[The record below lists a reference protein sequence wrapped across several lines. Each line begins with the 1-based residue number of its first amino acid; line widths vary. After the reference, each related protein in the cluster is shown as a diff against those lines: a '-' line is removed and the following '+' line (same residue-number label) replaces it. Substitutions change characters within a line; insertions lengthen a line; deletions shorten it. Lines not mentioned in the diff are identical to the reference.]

1 MVSSVIPKVKDS
13 ILSFY
18 ESEACLLGVTDGHMT
33 LLLGCWLTG
42 PMGTMLSCTGR
53 WDAGRVRHAFDP
65 DSISDLLQRV
75 LRVILVHK
83 ALRLL
88 VSDPVYTELSPM
100 KTRWRQCTFQQ
111 NLKDNGTKLIIQ
123 KRPRGILPIGRVLF
137 CRLRLRRVFYFNVST
152 TLLGDAGITCC
163 SVDHIFRIRVKD
175 LEVRL
180 LLEDSSALLEK
191 R

>member
-1 MVSSVIPKVKDS
+1 M
-13 ILSFY
+13 
-18 ESEACLLGVTDGHMT
+18 
-33 LLLGCWLTG
+33 
-42 PMGTMLSCTGR
+42 
-53 WDAGRVRHAFDP
+53 RHAFDP
-65 DSISDLLQRV
+65 ESVSDLLQRV

-88 VSDPVYTELSPM
+88 ISDPVYTEVSPV

-123 KRPRGILPIGRVLF
+123 KRPLGILPIGRVLLF

-152 TLLGDAGITCC
+152 TLLRDAGITCC

-180 LLEDSSALLEK
+180 LLEDSSALLGK